1 MVGYKPIHRPV
12 QPMIDQPKEE
22 NDTRRTHSNRKTD
35 QHRRPIWRG
44 EGRAHRK
51 SSEAGGRFRHTGNAQ
66 SAPHARVDKSD
77 VPARRR
83 RKDFG
88 KKVKTRLYSIQKG
101 DQKYAGKIS

>member
-1 MVGYKPIHRPV
+1 MDSNPNEYFH
-12 QPMIDQPKEE
+12 KEE
-22 NDTRRTHSNRKTD
+22 NDTRETYSNRKTD

-51 SSEAGGRFRHTGNAQ
+51 SSEAGGRFRHAGNAQ
-66 SAPHARVDKSD
+66 SAPLPRVDKRD
-77 VPARRR
+77 GPARRR
-83 RKDFG
+83 RNDFG